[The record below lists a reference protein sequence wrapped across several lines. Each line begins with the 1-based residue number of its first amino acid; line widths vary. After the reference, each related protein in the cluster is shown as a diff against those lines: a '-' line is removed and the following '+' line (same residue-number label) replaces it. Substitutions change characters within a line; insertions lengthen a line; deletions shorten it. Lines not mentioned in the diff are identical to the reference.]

1 MIDRITLGNDGPIV
15 GRQGLGCMGM
25 SEFYGTTDEAQA
37 RRTLAAALDAGVTL
51 FDTADMYGRGANER
65 FLAPFLAAHRD
76 DIVIATK
83 FGGVR
88 VGDEPMS
95 IRNDAAHIRHAVDA
109 SLDRLGVDVIDIYY
123 MHRRDPGVPLAESIG
138 AMAGLVADGKVRFLG
153 LSEVTGDELR
163 EAHAIHPVTAVQAE
177 WSLFTRDIEAGLVPA
192 AAELGV
198 GVVPYSP
205 LGRGL
210 LTGALPARMSADDVR
225 ARFPRFVGENMR
237 HNTALLAPVSAIA
250 DAHAVTPAQVAL
262 AWVHQRAALHHLSVV
277 PIPGTRRPERLLEN
291 IAAAELTLTHD
302 ELAQLESIAGNVAGE
317 RYPDMTETF
326 SAREAR

>member
-1 MIDRITLGNDGPIV
+1 
-15 GRQGLGCMGM
+15 MGM

-51 FDTADMYGRGANER
+51 FDTADFYGRGANER
-65 FLAPFLAAHRD
+65 FLAPLLEAHRD

-88 VGDEPMS
+88 EGDKPMS
-95 IRNDAAHIRHAVDA
+95 IRNDAAYIRHAVDA
-109 SLDRLGVDVIDIYY
+109 SLERLRIDVIDLYY
-123 MHRRDPGVPLAESIG
+123 MHRRDPGVLLAESIG

-153 LSEVTGDELR
+153 MSEVTGDELR
-163 EAHAIHPVTAVQAE
+163 EAHAIHPITAVQAE
-177 WSLFTRDIEAGLVPA
+177 WSLFTRDVESGLVPA

-198 GVVPYSP
+198 AVVPYSP

-210 LTGALPARMSADDVR
+210 LTGALPAQMPADDAR
-225 ARFPRFVGENMR
+225 ARFPRFVGENLR
-237 HNTALLAPVSAIA
+237 HNTALIAPVSAVA
-250 DAHAVTPAQVAL
+250 DARGVTPAQVAL
-262 AWVHQRAALHHLSVV
+262 AWVHQRAAVHHLPVV

-291 IAAAELTLTHD
+291 LAAAELTLTHD
-302 ELAQLESIAGNVAGE
+302 ELAQLESIAGNVTGE